1 MRNPVKFIPNEAPYP
16 VADFCRLSTKEMYQH
31 PIARLSMG
39 YQLENRPTCELS
51 VEIGLFFDG
60 TNNNMIRDRPSNS
73 HSNIVRLHDA
83 FRDED
88 LLTSCFKHYI
98 PEGVA
103 KGPCFDRIALP
114 CKLVDLMKAKRIKR
128 RVLSIDTS
136 NQFSLLMELPP
147 PAAPKLASL
156 PPMQFEAPDPQAI
169 FINQVRLDDHLKRM
183 GETAPLKVR
192 AFIQALSFADFE
204 SVYRPGG
211 RPPYA
216 PRAMVG
222 LILYGIMQGV
232 SSLRGLERLAKID
245 AGCWWVTGGIVPDH
259 SIIGRFIDRHA
270 ALLTEAF
277 FTQLTKKVLGVT
289 RTTTTVVAGD
299 GTVIEAAASRYR
311 LVRQEAL
318 QEALMAACAQAVEIG
333 DPASEDKVAQLEHA
347 ARVLSDRQ
355 AERAARG
362 KDGKT
367 LSIQPLEPEAVVQ
380 PQKDKNQ
387 FRASYKPQVLAN
399 EARII
404 VACDVHPSSET
415 VPIEGLL
422 DQASK
427 HGEIETGLFDAGYF
441 NETVANATAARQIE
455 MLCPE
460 GRSEG
465 KNWEKTSTKT
475 YLKNQFT
482 YDAEHDHYR
491 CPAHQVLMP
500 IARYQGNATNPAY
513 VKYGGAPCADCG
525 RRARCTTSK
534 NGREI
539 KRYAID
545 TAKDRLRAKMK
556 LPAVRAWYSKR
567 KAMVE
572 PVFSHLRGQQGLNRF
587 RRSGLTAV
595 RLEFALH
602 AMAHNLSRMVALCR
616 LFYTLYMLLWTA
628 IVRRML
634 IARTNRDIAS
644 ANAHAAI

>member
-1 MRNPVKFIPNEAPYP
+1 
-16 VADFCRLSTKEMYQH
+16 
-31 PIARLSMG
+31 
-39 YQLENRPTCELS
+39 
-51 VEIGLFFDG
+51 
-60 TNNNMIRDRPSNS
+60 
-73 HSNIVRLHDA
+73 
-83 FRDED
+83 
-88 LLTSCFKHYI
+88 
-98 PEGVA
+98 
-103 KGPCFDRIALP
+103 
-114 CKLVDLMKAKRIKR
+114 MKAKRIKR

-136 NQFSLLMELPP
+136 NQFPLLMELPP
-147 PAAPKLASL
+147 VAPKLAPL

-192 AFIQALSFADFE
+192 AFIQGLSFADFE

-216 PRAMVG
+216 PRAMIG

-277 FTQLTKKVLGVT
+277 FTQLTKQVLGAT
-289 RTTTTVVAGD
+289 RTTTAVVAGD

-318 QEALMAACAQAVEIG
+318 QEALMAACAQAAETG
-333 DPASEDKVAQLEHA
+333 DAADEAKAAQLEHA
-347 ARVLSDRQ
+347 ATLLLDRQ

-362 KDGKT
+362 KDGEK
-367 LSIQPLEPEAVVQ
+367 LSIQPREPEAVVQ
-380 PQKDKNQ
+380 PQKDKHQ

-415 VPIEGLL
+415 APVEGLL
-422 DQASK
+422 DQAGK
-427 HGEIETGLFDAGYF
+427 QGVIETGLFDAGYF
-441 NETVANATAARQIE
+441 NETALKATAARQIE

-465 KNWEKTSTKT
+465 EHWEKTSTKM
-475 YLKNQFT
+475 YLKNQFA
-482 YDAEHDHYR
+482 YDATNDCYR

-513 VKYGGAPCADCG
+513 VKYGGASCADCPL
-525 RRARCTTSK
+525 RARCTTSK
-534 NGREI
+534 SGREI

-545 TAKDRLRAKMK
+545 AAKDRLRAKMK

-567 KAMVE
+567 QAMVE

-587 RRSGLTAV
+587 RRSGLKAV
-595 RLEFALH
+595 RLEFTLH

-616 LFYTLYMLLWTA
+616 LFYALYQRLWMA
-628 IVRRML
+628 IPQRTY
-634 IARTNRDIAS
+634 IARFNRDIAI
-644 ANAHAAI
+644 AAAHPAI

>member
-1 MRNPVKFIPNEAPYP
+1 
-16 VADFCRLSTKEMYQH
+16 
-31 PIARLSMG
+31 
-39 YQLENRPTCELS
+39 
-51 VEIGLFFDG
+51 
-60 TNNNMIRDRPSNS
+60 
-73 HSNIVRLHDA
+73 
-83 FRDED
+83 
-88 LLTSCFKHYI
+88 
-98 PEGVA
+98 
-103 KGPCFDRIALP
+103 
-114 CKLVDLMKAKRIKR
+114 MKANRIKR
-128 RVLSIDTS
+128 RVVSIDTN
-136 NQFSLLMELPP
+136 NQLSLLTEPLGA
-147 PAAPKLASL
+147 AAPKPERLA
-156 PPMQFEAPDPQAI
+156 PMQFEAPDPHAI

-204 SVYRPGG
+204 CVYRPGG
-211 RPPYA
+211 RPPYS
-216 PRAMVG
+216 PRAMIG

-270 ALLTEAF
+270 ALLTETF
-277 FTQLTKKVLGVT
+277 FTALTKKVLGVT

-318 QEALMAACAQAVEIG
+318 QEALMVACAQAAEIG
-333 DPASEDKVAQLEHA
+333 DPASEAKVAQLEHA
-347 ARVLSDRQ
+347 ATVLSDRQ
-355 AERAARG
+355 ADRAARG

-415 VPIEGLL
+415 VPVEGLL

-427 HGEIETGLFDAGYF
+427 QGVIETGLFDAGFF
-441 NETVANATAARQIE
+441 NETALKATAARKIE

-465 KNWEKTSTKT
+465 ENWEKASTKT

-491 CPAHQVLMP
+491 CPAHQVLIP
-500 IARYQGNATNPAY
+500 IQRYQGNATNPAY
-513 VKYGGAPCADCG
+513 VKYGGAPCADCPL
-525 RRARCTTSK
+525 RARCTTSK

-545 TAKDRLRAKMK
+545 EAKDRLRAKMK
-556 LPAVRAWYSKR
+556 QPAVRAWYSKR

-572 PVFSHLRGQQGLNRF
+572 PVFSHMRGQQGLNRF
-587 RRSGLTAV
+587 RRSGLKAV

-602 AMAHNLSRMVALCR
+602 AMAYNLSRMVGICR
-616 LFYTLYMLLWTA
+616 LVYVLYTLLWTA
-628 IVRRML
+628 ILRRMS
-634 IARTNRDIAS
+634 IARFNGDIAI
-644 ANAHAAI
+644 ATAHAAI